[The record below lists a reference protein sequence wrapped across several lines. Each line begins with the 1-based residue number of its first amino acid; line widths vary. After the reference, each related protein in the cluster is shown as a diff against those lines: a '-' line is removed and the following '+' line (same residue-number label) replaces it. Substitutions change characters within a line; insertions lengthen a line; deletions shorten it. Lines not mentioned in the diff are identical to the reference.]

1 MHLCWERRTMGR
13 CTCVYLGQCVTME
26 VVSLYVSHISGLY
39 IQYHDQC
46 VTIGLS
52 LYVSHISGLT
62 QVLACAPSNI
72 AVDNL
77 VERLSAAR
85 AKVGGGSECMCE

>member
-1 MHLCWERRTMGR
+1 MCLPMHTGLSYNRCVCMENRCISAGR
-13 CTCVYLGQCVTME
+13 GGQWGECCTCVYLGQCVTME
-26 VVSLYVSHISGLY
+26 VVSL
-39 IQYHDQC
+39 C
-46 VTIGLS
+46 
-52 LYVSHISGLT
+52 VSHISGLT